1 MCSAING
8 HSCSDDCD
16 GGREHG
22 MSEVS
27 ERNLFGLNEGHDEE
41 TPDFPDP
48 LSEKKM
54 KAKGESQS
62 RNRSSNWTEMQTEYL
77 VEWKKECNRAKE
89 RGHGFAKG
97 YASNDWNKISKK
109 FSETFAADPDNFK
122 SSKQCRLRWDTLLK
136 AFKKIKAHCQ
146 KLGIKHT
153 ELNKEDL
160 AKLELATTLRTDWY
174 DTIDK
179 FCPPRSRKGKL
190 QKILHPNFNPGG
202 ADHEELADLSPENAP
217 ASSSHIE
224 VQAPEKKR
232 IKQLVSIYLCFGCN
246 SSIIVFGF
254 VTSCLAAHM
263 YITIH
268 TTITIKS
275 GNHSITWSSPAK

>member
-1 MCSAING
+1 MYSAING
-8 HSCSDDCD
+8 DSDYD

-27 ERNLFGLNEGHDEE
+27 ERSLFGHNEGHDEE

-48 LSEKKM
+48 LPEKKV
-54 KAKGESQS
+54 KAKGELQS

-77 VEWKKECNRAKE
+77 VEWKKECNCE
-89 RGHGFAKG
+89 RGLGFAKG
-97 YASNDWNKISKK
+97 NYANDWNKISKK
-109 FSETFAADPDNFK
+109 FSVRFAADPDNCK

-160 AKLELATTLRTDWY
+160 AKLELATTLRPDWY

-179 FCPPRSRKGKL
+179 FCPPRSKKGKS
-190 QKILHPNFNPGG
+190 QKVFHPNFNPGG
-202 ADHEELADLSPENAP
+202 ADHEGSADLSPENAP

-246 SSIIVFGF
+246 SSIIVFVF

-275 GNHSITWSSPAK
+275 GSHSITWSSPAK